1 MFRVAKVTVCKTDGE
16 IPRRFESYYGHEKK
30 IKINFELFKINT
42 IL

>member
-16 IPRRFESYYGHEKK
+16 IPRRFESYYGHKK
-30 IKINFELFKINT
+30 YKIIFELFKFST